1 MKRIF
6 EGWIL
11 AVVMAGTLIGFSQAF
26 ADTYTGTSWKIN
38 GTFGN
43 SMGGAKGSTSYNLVD
58 SGGESIIGDGNGG
71 SYTLN
76 TGYISQLQNSIQLT
90 LQPSGLVGY
99 WPMEDARGTSAQD
112 ISINGNNAL
121 LQNTPSWGT
130 GKVGGALD
138 FASASSQYA
147 QAANGA
153 ALQTSTVTAMAWFK
167 TSTTS
172 TGQTIVAKSGAWQ
185 IALSRTTAGR
195 LVIHNQTGDVDV
207 CVDTTAVNDG
217 QWHHVA
223 MTMNSGVASGTK
235 LYIDGALKQTC
246 TATVS
251 NQSGAVTIGS
261 LLTAYYLD
269 GSVDEA
275 KVFNRVFSADEV
287 AAEYNAGV
295 AGVTA
300 GVSLGTIVPGTSN
313 AVQADIITL
322 TDASSYTL
330 AINQDHDL
338 TSGAYTIPS
347 ISPGTIA
354 SPAAWS
360 EGTTK
365 GLGFTLAGTN
375 ATAIPGGWA
384 SGANYAAL
392 PNTVTGF
399 YTRSGTQ
406 SGKDYLTLG
415 LKLDVNVSQAATTT
429 PYTNTVTITGTYT
442 P

>member
-1 MKRIF
+1 MKRIV

-11 AVVMAGTLIGFSQAF
+11 AVATVGTLIGFSQAF

-43 SMGGAKGSTSYNLVD
+43 SMGGSRGSTSYNLVD
-58 SGGESIIGDGNGG
+58 SGGESIIGSGSGG
-71 SYTLN
+71 SYTLD
-76 TGYISQLQNSIQLT
+76 TGYVSQLQNSIQLT
-90 LQPSGLVGY
+90 LQPGGLVGY

-112 ISINGNNAL
+112 VSINGNNAL
-121 LQNTPSWGT
+121 LKNTPSWGT
-130 GKVGGALD
+130 GKVGGGLD
-138 FASASSQYA
+138 FVSASSQYA
-147 QAANGA
+147 EAANIA
-153 ALQTSTVTAMAWFK
+153 ALQTNTVTASAWFK

-172 TGQTIVAKSGAWQ
+172 TGQTILAKSGAWQ

-207 CVDTTAVNDG
+207 CADTTVVNDG

-223 MTMNSGVASGTK
+223 MTMTSGAANGTK

-246 TATVS
+246 TATIV

-261 LLTAYYLD
+261 LATAYYLD

-275 KVFNRVFSADEV
+275 KVFNRVFSTDEV

-295 AGVTA
+295 AGVSA
-300 GVSLGTIVPGTSN
+300 GVSLGTVIPGTSN
-313 AVQADIITL
+313 AVQADVITL

-338 TSGAYTIPS
+338 TSGAYTIPA
-347 ISPGTIA
+347 INPGTIGT
-354 SPAAWS
+354 PAAWS
-360 EGTTK
+360 EGSTK
-365 GLGFTLAGTN
+365 GLGFTLVSTN
-375 ATAIPGGWA
+375 ATAIPGGWG

-392 PNTVTGF
+392 PNAITSF
-399 YTRSGTQ
+399 YTRSG
-406 SGKDYLTLG
+406 KDYLRLG
-415 LKLDVNVSQAATTT
+415 LKLDVSIAQAAATN
-429 PYTNTVTITGTYT
+429 PYTNTITVTGTYA